1 MNKELITVAEWYT
14 LGIHLGLQKHE
25 LDIIRKNFDREGVLQ
40 CRLEMLTL
48 WYDNHPDVT
57 WSDLVKA
64 LDSTGQ
70 KRLAHK
76 LALKY
81 SKFLCYFLLVEKM
94 SAYEMHE
101 NITDTRS
108 SKSGSIV

>member
-1 MNKELITVAEWYT
+1 MNQELSSVAEWYT
-14 LGIHLGLQKHE
+14 LGINLGLPKHE
-25 LDIIRKNFDREGVLQ
+25 LDIIRKDFDREGVLQ

-64 LDSTGQ
+64 LDQTSQ

-81 SKFLCYFLLVEKM
+81 SKCLNFSLRYRNWC
-94 SAYEMHE
+94 
-101 NITDTRS
+101 T
-108 SKSGSIV
+108 